1 MIFQNCA
8 FFIIGSC
15 LLVLNTRVVQV
26 EFFQRRNRIIST
38 AEKFPDSLSDLSQ
51 STAGQESLDLPRGQV
66 GEDGEVGQ
74 EGEDDEDLVGG
85 ESEAVHTQRLPLL
98 AQVAVEPDG
107 QVVTETQPGNAGQQ
121 PVAVVGTAQLQVGGH
136 LEVLDVG
143 HHR

>member
-8 FFIIGSC
+8 FFIIGSR
-15 LLVLNTRVVQV
+15 LLVLNARVIQV
-26 EFFQRRNRIIST
+26 EFFQRRNRIISP

-51 STAGQESLDLPRGQV
+51 STAGQESLDLPRGKV

-85 ESEAVHTQRLPLL
+85 ESEAVHTQRLPGL
-98 AQVAVEPDG
+98 AQVTVEPDS
-107 QVVTETQPGNAGQQ
+107 QVVQEAGQHYPGHQ
-121 PVAVVGTAQLQVGGH
+121 PVAVVATAQLQVGGH